1 MWAEFWSEILW
12 AGITYVG
19 KPKIWVQKIQVL
31 KIWVQKFWVQKIQVQ
46 KFWVQKIQVQKMNLR
61 GKAKTAKSLI
71 FMFSTKVYAPQKS
84 AMLPVRRLLL
94 D

>member
-1 MWAEFWSEILW
+1 M
-12 AGITYVG
+12 G
-19 KPKIWVQKIQVL
+19 KPKIWVQKIQV
-31 KIWVQKFWVQKIQVQ
+31 QKIQVQ
-46 KFWVQKIQVQKMNLR
+46 KIWVQKIQVQKMNLR